1 MHDPDGWEA
10 GCSALGAPPT
20 PASKLK
26 LSTRGLGP
34 WDRGLVASVPV
45 HSESMLGVSG
55 MEPSTHGDQKS
66 QLEPTLQEVT
76 ARTPR
81 PPPNTLMLHLG
92 AARDQTVA
100 CARDER
106 DFGGRPPAGEEQ
118 KDGEPG
124 SENSPKLGTCRRVQ
138 VLATSCSHL
147 LYFCCPGICGLA
159 DAVRSAPPQ
168 TSPSDRTGLAQ
179 RATLRCKLA
188 HTEPSPPPLPYWAL
202 AQGHGPPALVR
213 PDSQGQRQCPRAPE
227 VIQTSQAS
235 ACSSCPTCSVLQKPV
250 KALGPISPPAP
261 AAS

>member
-188 HTEPSPPPLPYWAL
+188 HTEPSPPPPCLTGLLLRATAHLPWSDQTA
-202 AQGHGPPALVR
+202 R
-213 PDSQGQRQCPRAPE
+213 DSASAPE
-227 VIQTSQAS
+227 PPRLSRLA
-235 ACSSCPTCSVLQKPV
+235 KPRPV
-250 KALGPISPPAP
+250 HPAP
-261 AAS
+261 PVPSCRNQ